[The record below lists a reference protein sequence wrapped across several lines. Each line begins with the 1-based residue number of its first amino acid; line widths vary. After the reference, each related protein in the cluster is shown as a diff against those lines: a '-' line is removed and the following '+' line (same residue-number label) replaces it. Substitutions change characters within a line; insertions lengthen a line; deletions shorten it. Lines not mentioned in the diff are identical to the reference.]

1 MPEDMTNTASDTEA
15 VNPTEVVDNSP
26 TVPISEGVSRDND
39 ASDDAILDRLMGEK
53 DAFEAA
59 VDPPTPEPGQSTES
73 QEETVEAQD
82 DTTSEDEDTE
92 TRSEPMSEEYEK
104 AIAALRR
111 DGVPE
116 SALENMDDSSI
127 LEWGTK
133 RAKNQ
138 ADVDG
143 YGAKV
148 KELEDKLNS
157 AQSADGSEET
167 SEGAGTDQAQAQPET
182 TKELNQY
189 KDRISDLFGDEA
201 AEAVMSPIRDLVQ
214 QTKQILED
222 QRQAI
227 ASIQSDQQVRTLT
240 ETRSRLQERFP
251 RLADD
256 TDFGKVVEGM
266 QKLAAIGEYDNID
279 ELMTDSYRVN
289 FAKLA
294 EQEAKKAQVDRMKD
308 GGQPTT
314 QSQSSAPAR
323 SKGGEER
330 EDAALDALLSG
341 KGYDGALSAYQG

>member
-1 MPEDMTNTASDTEA
+1 MPEDMTNVASDTET
-15 VNPTEVVDNSP
+15 VNPTNVVDNSP
-26 TVPISEGVSRDND
+26 EVPISEGVSRDND
-39 ASDDAILDRLMGEK
+39 ASDDAILDRLMGEE
-53 DAFEAA
+53 DAFGAA
-59 VDPPTPEPGQSTES
+59 VESPTPHPGQSTES
-73 QEETVEAQD
+73 KEETVEAQD
-82 DTTSEDEDTE
+82 DTTSDEDTE
-92 TRSEPMSEEYEK
+92 THSEPMSGEYEK

-133 RAKNQ
+133 RAKVQ

-148 KELEDKLNS
+148 KELEDRLNS
-157 AQSADGSEET
+157 VQGTDDSAAPA
-167 SEGAGTDQAQAQPET
+167 EGEGTDQAQAQPAT
-182 TKELNQY
+182 PTELNQY
-189 KDRISDLFGDEA
+189 TERISTLFGDEA

-214 QTKQILED
+214 QTAQVL
-222 QRQAI
+222 QAHQQAI
-227 ASIQSDQQVRTLT
+227 GALNADQQVRMLDT
-240 ETRSRLQERFP
+240 SRDRLRERFP
-251 RLADD
+251 RLASDS
-256 TDFGKVVEGM
+256 DFQKVVEGM
-266 QKLAAIGEYDNID
+266 QKLASIGEYSNVDD
-279 ELMTDSYRVN
+279 LMVDSYRVN

-314 QSQSSAPAR
+314 HSQSSTPAR

-341 KGYDGALSAYQG
+341 KGYDGALSAYKG